1 MIVVTISGKPV
12 DRNPPK
18 PKTRVIWNEDEA
30 PDNKAIPTEK
40 PVQEPRGG
48 DSPLSRGVVSPQAIP
63 GGSHSAPDPLPSAH
77 DSLWQEITAIKS
89 ERETL
94 SSSIAPLVARFQREG
109 KIVGTRIQDPEAK
122 AQLSKLYD
130 QIDALTK
137 EASTVYRQIDSG
149 GVVPP
154 SKGGDSDS
162 SESGGSDPA
171 RIAEL
176 KLLKRSLQNRR
187 HKLRKKIESAE
198 AMQKVK
204 TAGGLSSPGG
214 EVSASRRTEGGSVA
228 KLQQWQLQ
236 LAALDTEEQSV
247 NEKLQ
252 AL

>member
-30 PDNKAIPTEK
+30 IPTEK

-48 DSPLSRGVVSPQAIP
+48 AVP
-63 GGSHSAPDPLPSAH
+63 GGLKRVE
-77 DSLWQEITAIKS
+77 DSLWQEINAIKA

-109 KIVGTRIQDPEAK
+109 KIVGTQILDPEAK

-137 EASTVYRQIDSG
+137 EASAVYRSIDNNERHSEQSEESSDKKQDYSSG
-149 GVVPP
+149 
-154 SKGGDSDS
+154 
-162 SESGGSDPA
+162 EN
-171 RIAEL
+171 IASL

-187 HKLRKKIESAE
+187 HKLRKKIEA
-198 AMQKVK
+198 AQAKLKVK
-204 TAGGLSSPGG
+204 SAGGMSSPGG
-214 EVSASRRTEGGSVA
+214 GARRAEGGST
-228 KLQQWQLQ
+228 KLQQWILQ
-236 LAALDTEEQSV
+236 LADLDTQEQSV
-247 NEKLQ
+247 NEKLEN
-252 AL
+252 L